1 MNFIKWDY
9 FFKCKRDIYLSHQ
22 TTKDYRVLVKVYD
35 ELKLGDNEFNIKIL
49 YQNKP
54 LDKVNV
60 NLKVYKPNGEVS
72 GYTDNYFLVF
82 TKGSDEL
89 LGKFVNVKITSA
101 TRTSLKGEIV
111 E

>member
-1 MNFIKWDY
+1 MLFRSMPNMIGK
-9 FFKCKRDIYLSHQ
+9 IVN
-22 TTKDYRVLVKVYD
+22 VLV
-35 ELKLGDNEFNIKIL
+35 ESL
-49 YQNKP
+49 
-54 LDKVNV
+54 
-60 NLKVYKPNGEVS
+60 KPNGEVS

>member
-1 MNFIKWDY
+1 M
-9 FFKCKRDIYLSHQ
+9 
-22 TTKDYRVLVKVYD
+22 LV
-35 ELKLGDNEFNIKIL
+35 ESL
-49 YQNKP
+49 
-54 LDKVNV
+54 
-60 NLKVYKPNGEVS
+60 KPNGEVS